1 MTVLNGQKTF
11 NFGLK
16 VSADKADEVEA
27 AIRVHAAW
35 MRETHSYDNSKIQLV
50 HYYVA
55 KSDELVNAADPAEG
69 STGNVVFS
77 INEVYVHPEGIGQ
90 HLEQAQVWPDFPTFF
105 QTLTSYGEVMVTNGD
120 VIETL

>member
-35 MRETHSYDNSKIQLV
+35 MRETHS
-50 HYYVA
+50 
-55 KSDELVNAADPAEG
+55 
-69 STGNVVFS
+69 
-77 INEVYVHPEGIGQ
+77 
-90 HLEQAQVWPDFPTFF
+90 
-105 QTLTSYGEVMVTNGD
+105 
-120 VIETL
+120 